1 MSANARH
8 ACISAV
14 TSCLRGE
21 DLQAAINRTLVA
33 SGLNE
38 ADKKLV
44 TKIAYGYLR
53 SKTRIDFILARTVKG
68 KLKKLPFGLVVS
80 LGLAVYELHYLR
92 VPEYATVHWYVE
104 YVKKRFSA
112 KMGKL
117 ANGVLRGVIRWGD
130 AAHDPD
136 FFRHGTSSRA
146 TFLGRYYSCPGW
158 IVRMWRDAYG
168 DDACRS
174 LLSASLRPPY
184 TGIRVNRSLPE
195 AEKVYAALAEEA
207 EHTLP
212 GAWGVALEGSPSVS
226 LADLEDSGQISR
238 QSFAVQLLLA
248 ELGPASWPAPI
259 WDACAGRG
267 GKTTALA
274 ESVDGPIWASDL
286 SQEKIRALHGE
297 TDRLLLPRVPGFVHD
312 AAASHCL
319 RRRPGTIFLDV
330 PCSGLGV
337 LSRRPDIKHKRTPK
351 EIERLTR
358 IQRDMLQSCLEVL
371 HRGGTTI
378 YVTCTLN
385 PEENELAI
393 RDFLSDAGNGVRLER
408 SFSPTCPGVNEF
420 FYAAVLHR
428 PKT

>member
-21 DLQAAINRTLVA
+21 DLQAAINRTLAA
-33 SGLNE
+33 SGLNDT
-38 ADKKLV
+38 DKKLV

-68 KLKKLPFGLVVS
+68 KLKKLPFGLVVC
-80 LGLAVYELHYLR
+80 LGLAVYELHHLR

-104 YVKKRFSA
+104 YMKRRFSPR
-112 KMGKL
+112 MGKL
-117 ANGVLRGVIRWGD
+117 ANGVLRGVLRWGD
-130 AAHDPD
+130 AAHDPE
-136 FFRHGTSSRA
+136 FFWHGTSSRA

-168 DDACRS
+168 EDACLS
-174 LLSASLRPPY
+174 LLAASLRPPH
-184 TGIRVNRSLPE
+184 TGIRVNRTLPE
-195 AEKVYAALAEEA
+195 AEDVYATLAEEA

-212 GAWGVALEGSPSVS
+212 HFWGMALAGSPSAS
-226 LADLEDSGQISR
+226 LADLENSGQISR
-238 QSFAVQLLLA
+238 QSFAVQLMLA
-248 ELGPASWPAPI
+248 ELGPASWPVPV

-286 SQEKIRALHGE
+286 SREKIGGLHGE
-297 TDRLLLPRVPGFVHD
+297 IGRLLLPRVPGFVHD
-312 AAASHCL
+312 AASTHCL
-319 RRRPGTIFLDV
+319 RRQPGTILLDA

-358 IQRDMLQSCLEVL
+358 IQRDMLEKSLEVL
-371 HRGGTTI
+371 PEGGTVI

-393 RDFLSDAGNGVRLER
+393 RDLFSGSGNGVGLER
-408 SFSPTCPGVNEF
+408 SFSPACQGVNEF
-420 FYAAVLHR
+420 FYAAILYR
-428 PKT
+428 PKA